1 MLLGRSLFEISQF
14 QPVLPA
20 SPGFDLAHDHVL
32 FARRLDDFG
41 RDAVFLLRVTVVGK
55 EFAGGKRFR
64 KQPSLTEIHTLTFQ
78 IVPLVFRL
86 DTFCHGEQAK
96 RFRHADDV

>member
-14 QPVLPA
+14 QPVLPV

-41 RDAVFLLRVTVVGK
+41 RGAVFLLRVTVVGK

-64 KQPSLTEIHTLTFQ
+64 KQPSLTEVHTL

-96 RFRHADDV
+96 SFRHADDV